1 MQKRQ
6 KKHAL
11 NAEMNV
17 VPYIDVLLV
26 LLVIFMVTAPMLTQG
41 IKVNLPN
48 LEAETLATPKEQKV
62 ITISIQEDGRYY
74 WNVGESVD
82 TTQVTDRATSLTEMK
97 EKLSPLLQ
105 IHQDIQVFIR
115 ADRSANYELVAQTIG
130 LLQQSGVEQLG
141 LVTEEQDQ

>member
-17 VPYIDVLLV
+17 VPYIDVMLV

-48 LEAETLATPKEQKV
+48 LEAETLVTPKEQKV

-74 WNVGESVD
+74 WSVGESVD
-82 TTQVTDRATSLTEMK
+82 TAQVTDRATSLTEMK

>member
-17 VPYIDVLLV
+17 VPYIDVMLV

-48 LEAETLATPKEQKV
+48 LEAETLVTPKEQKV

>member
-17 VPYIDVLLV
+17 VPYIDVMLV

-41 IKVNLPN
+41 IKVDLPN
-48 LEAETLATPKEQKV
+48 LEAETLVTPKEQKV

>member
-11 NAEMNV
+11 NVEMNV
-17 VPYIDVLLV
+17 VPYIDVMLV
-26 LLVIFMVTAPMLTQG
+26 LLVIFMVTAPILTQG

-48 LEAETLATPKEQKV
+48 LEAETLVTPKEQKV

-82 TTQVTDRATSLTEMK
+82 TTQVSDRATSLTEMK

>member
-17 VPYIDVLLV
+17 VPYIDVMLV

-48 LEAETLATPKEQKV
+48 LEAETLVTPKEQKV

-82 TTQVTDRATSLTEMK
+82 TTQVSDRATSLTEMK

>member
-6 KKHAL
+6 KKRAL

-17 VPYIDVLLV
+17 VPYIDVMLV

-48 LEAETLATPKEQKV
+48 LEAETLVTPKDQKV
-62 ITISIQEDGRYY
+62 ITISIQEEGQYY
-74 WNVGESVD
+74 WNVGETVD
-82 TTQVTDRATSLTEMK
+82 TKQVTDRATNLAEMK

-105 IHQDIQVFIR
+105 KPQDLQVFIR
-115 ADRSANYELVAQTIG
+115 ADSTANYELVAQTIG
-130 LLQQSGVEQLG
+130 ILQQSGVEQLG

>member
-17 VPYIDVLLV
+17 VPYIDVMLV